1 MRTTIDSAGRV
12 VIPKALRDRL
22 GLGGGDD
29 LVIVER
35 DGHIEIS
42 PAPTP
47 MSLTD
52 DKDTGVSSAIAEA
65 DLPPLTDEDVRAVV
79 EQLRR

>member
-22 GLGGGDD
+22 GLGGGDN
-29 LVIVER
+29 LLIIER
-35 DGHIEIS
+35 GGHIEIS

-47 MSLTD
+47 MSLTHD
-52 DKDTGVSSAIAEA
+52 EDAGVFAAVAEA
-65 DLPPLTDEDVRAVV
+65 DLPPLTDDDVRAVV
-79 EQLRR
+79 EQSRR